1 MYLWIEFRWL
11 IVVLLIENTGLYQR
25 FFFFTSFVNY
35 VSGIYAFAL
44 GISTE
49 VEDFII
55 FYVIFTQLLTLNGKG
70 DMKDSM

>member
-25 FFFFTSFVNY
+25 FFFLTSFVNY

-44 GISTE
+44 EIGTE
-49 VEDFII
+49 IEDFVI